1 MHKSRTTEL
10 KLPNRSATVII
21 ANKVPSR
28 IEDHGDQ
35 DQLDQDQRDQGQGD
49 QVQRDQVREDLSS
62 STMIGSY
69 NTGPFAFAPLVDD
82 VTNQQTPEQP
92 EQSRGFSLLLE
103 LQARQEEGE
112 ESNEEAGDEQNE
124 DGEDFNEEGENSDK
138 ENKKPGEEAEES
150 NEEGEIHSEEEEE
163 LAALL
168 DQGNEVGE
176 MMMLME
182 ANASQAT
189 SNKIELSC
197 SPPAP
202 TERILI
208 DRCTSPLCPVP
219 STIPHNRGLY
229 LHNDQLNPYGEN
241 HIFGLSNPPPA
252 VWFMIDR
259 MRNGIERPMDLD
271 AVMAFRRNHVFRS

>member
-21 ANKVPSR
+21 ANKKHSR
-28 IEDHGDQ
+28 IED
-35 DQLDQDQRDQGQGD
+35 QGD
-49 QVQRDQVREDLSS
+49 QVQGDQVLEELSS
-62 STMIGSY
+62 PTMIGSY
-69 NTGPFAFAPLVDD
+69 NTGPFALEPLVDD
-82 VTNQQTPEQP
+82 ATNQQTPEQP
-92 EQSRGFSLLLE
+92 GQSRGFSLLLE

-112 ESNEEAGDEQNE
+112 ETNEEAGDEQNE
-124 DGEDFNEEGENSDK
+124 EGEDFNEEGENSDK

-163 LAALL
+163 LAPLL
-168 DQGNEVGE
+168 EQGNEVGE

-182 ANASQAT
+182 ANGSQAT
-189 SNKIELSC
+189 SLKMELS
-197 SPPAP
+197 SPPPAP
-202 TERILI
+202 TERISI

-259 MRNGIERPMDLD
+259 MRSGTEQPVDLST
-271 AVMAFRRNHVFRS
+271 VMAFRRNHVFRS